1 MRGTPRVAAIGIAG
15 GLLAAAVT
23 AGQPAAPGLPSPVPA
38 VKGHVLRT
46 SLAAPPDP
54 AVCAALLHVSCY
66 QPAQIRAAY
75 HLDPLLDRDI
85 DGHGRTIAIVDAFGA
100 PDVAADLQHF
110 DATFGLDDPP
120 SLTVIHPAGAPPAFD
135 PANPLMDL
143 WAVETTLD
151 VEWAHVMA
159 PRARL
164 LLVETPVAETQGIT
178 GFPEIAR
185 AESHVVEHHLADV
198 ISLSFGTAEQT
209 FPSAAVLRGLRAPY
223 VKAAEREVTVVAATG
238 DTGSTLPLPDGTCC
252 FLVPVTSWPASD
264 PLVTAVGGTH
274 LQLDATGGR
283 LAPDEVWND
292 AGGAGGGGLSAVFER
307 PDYQDGVQ
315 RVVGPRRGT
324 PDVSLSAA
332 LSGAVDL
339 YLTLPG
345 PAGPVG
351 GWSLAGGTSLA
362 TPLLAGIVADADQAA
377 GHRLGLLND
386 RLYALAREHGGGIVD
401 VLTGQNGISLCL
413 RACATG
419 SPVLL
424 PVRGYAAA
432 KGYDLASGLG
442 TVDAARLVAALAHD
456 EH

>member
-1 MRGTPRVAAIGIAG
+1 LRRTPRIAAVAAG
-15 GLLAAAVT
+15 GLLAAAAT
-23 AGQPAAPGLPSPVPA
+23 AAQPAAPRLPSPVPA
-38 VKGHVLRT
+38 VTGHVLRT
-46 SLAAPPDP
+46 ALAAPPDP
-54 AVCAALLHVSCY
+54 TVCATLLHLSCY

-100 PDVAADLQHF
+100 PDIAADLHRF
-110 DATFGLDDPP
+110 DETFGLDDPP
-120 SLTVIHPAGAPPAFD
+120 SLRIVHPAGEPPAFD
-135 PANPLMDL
+135 PANPEMSL
-143 WAVETTLD
+143 WAIETTLD

-164 LLVETPVAETQGIT
+164 LVAETPVAETQGVT

-185 AESHVVEHHLADV
+185 AEEDIVENHLAAV

-209 FPSAAVLRGLRAPY
+209 FPSPSVLRGLRPPL
-223 VKAAEREVTVVAATG
+223 VEAAERDITVLAATG
-238 DTGSTLPLPDGTCC
+238 DTGSTLPLPNGGCC
-252 FLVPVTSWPASD
+252 FPVPVTSWPATD
-264 PLVTAVGGTH
+264 PLVTAVGGTR
-274 LQLDATGGR
+274 LQLDAGGER
-283 LAPDEVWND
+283 LAPDTVWND
-292 AGGAGGGGLSAVFER
+292 AGGAGGGGLSTVFER
-307 PDYQDGVQ
+307 PDYQDGV
-315 RVVGPRRGT
+315 RRIVGRQRGT

-332 LSGAVDL
+332 LTGAVDF
-339 YLTLPG
+339 YLTVPG
-345 PAGPVG
+345 AAGPVG
-351 GWSLAGGTSLA
+351 GWGLAGGTSLA
-362 TPLLAGIVADADQAA
+362 TPLLAGIVADADQAS

-386 RLYALAREHGGGIVD
+386 RLYELAREHGRGIVD
-401 VLTGQNGISLCL
+401 IVTGSNAVSLCL

-424 PVRGYAAA
+424 PVPGYAAA